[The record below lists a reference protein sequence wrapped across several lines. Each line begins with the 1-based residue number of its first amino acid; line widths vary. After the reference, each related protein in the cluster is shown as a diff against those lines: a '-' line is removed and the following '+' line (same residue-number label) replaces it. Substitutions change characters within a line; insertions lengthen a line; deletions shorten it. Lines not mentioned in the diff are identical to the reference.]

1 MWSGD
6 RGFGFLR
13 RDDGQE
19 EPMKPGDQRRIGA
32 QARHRAD
39 AQASSKEVRNVGL
52 LTVIPRGRFLVGEA
66 PASSSIQVA
75 IGFRAGFP

>member
-19 EPMKPGDQRRIGA
+19 EPMKTWRPA
-32 QARHRAD
+32 AASARKRGIARTR
-39 AQASSKEVRNVGL
+39 KRL
-52 LTVIPRGRFLVGEA
+52 LKRFETLGY
-66 PASSSIQVA
+66 
-75 IGFRAGFP
+75 